1 MRTIPQLLRVLPF
14 LALGFAPVALS
25 QGTDHSAHMGQQAT
39 PADGRQVVNLPEPMR
54 QHMLAN
60 MRDHLRTLQEINDA
74 LSNNAFDKASSIA
87 EKRLGM
93 SSLES
98 HGAAHLAPYL
108 PQGMQDM
115 GTQMHRAASRFA
127 VAAQDAGV
135 SNDVRPALGALGA
148 VMQQC
153 VACHE
158 TYRVK

>member
-1 MRTIPQLLRVLPF
+1 VRTIPELLRVIPF
-14 LALGFAPVALS
+14 MAFGFAPVALS
-25 QGTDHSAHMGQQAT
+25 QGTDHSAHMAQQAT

-54 QHMLAN
+54 RHMLAN

-74 LSNNAFDKASSIA
+74 LANNAFDKASSIA

-93 SSLES
+93 SSLDS

-108 PQGMQDM
+108 PQGMQDI
-115 GTQMHRAASRFA
+115 GTQMHRAASRLS

-135 SNDVRPALGALGA
+135 GNDVRPALGALGA